1 MGDQKN
7 TQIKAKMTFSLSL
20 SRVRNVTIFVAF
32 VLHKAVGQS
41 DSVPWELALDYSS
54 NNKLTT
60 NLLQSLAF
68 ELVGFFWS
76 CSSMQ
81 K

>member
-7 TQIKAKMTFSLSL
+7 TQIKAKMTSYLSL
-20 SRVRNVTIFVAF
+20 SWVRNMIIFVAF
-32 VLHKAVGQS
+32 VLHKIVVVQLYFMRASFRLQQ
-41 DSVPWELALDYSS
+41 YQQI
-54 NNKLTT
+54 NNKSTT
-60 NLLQSLAF
+60 KLSFF
-68 ELVGFFWS
+68 ELLGVFWT